1 MADLLFKRGLYSN
14 LHNVA
19 VTDGAV
25 YFTTDTHEL
34 YFDEGTTR
42 HRIQDTMVVATLTE
56 VSQKYP
62 LAADKAALDGRLI
75 YVTEGNILMT
85 YDADDKKFVQINAQ
99 KTLTQLLN
107 QEDFVVDAISAQEV
121 TITHTIGAGADAITD
136 SFNIITTTPNMI
148 QLSTAG
154 DDTLK
159 IEVTEY
165 RESASVEASSVTDGA
180 KIQLTSIK
188 ETMNPDGTVKATE
201 TVATSDVTIKHTG
214 DFVTV
219 SQADGVITVDA
230 DASLD
235 AVADSDG
242 LTVKLYGK
250 NNKEVSSKTI
260 AFKVTYDDDSAT
272 IFTNQGTDIM
282 VADLDVYTTA
292 QIDEK
297 VNTLNNSI
305 KQTKEDLEDVIS
317 ESLEAANAMTFKG
330 TVAVSSGSGATKTGL
345 PTSGVK
351 IGDMYKVAEDGTYTL
366 STSVSDTKYAVV
378 GDLFI
383 ATSTT
388 NAENTAAD
396 ENNMVIT
403 PTEVKWVHV
412 PSGDDA
418 MYQLW
423 AAEDRV
429 SLGVDNED
437 LGKGQIL
444 AGTAIKI
451 DATTAQKATIRHADV
466 SYENTTGA
474 ATSERANTA
483 ASFTAI
489 TGLTVNAQGHVT
501 GIEKSTFSTLGFVPD
516 VEQEIGVVTD
526 GIKVKAVATYTD
538 ANDGVVPVTNLEVGV
553 VSTNLTV
560 SVKDE
565 ETVQIE
571 HPEYEITPV
580 NANPVTDIEAL
591 TVVTG
596 VEYNKLGHLTGIST
610 GGITVEA
617 LAPTALNATITANGA
632 HNGATLAITETYGEN
647 ATTTEVAF
655 TSSTLE
661 ITNPN
666 DGTANVA
673 INLVWGTF

>member
-42 HRIQDTMVVATLTE
+42 HRIQDTMVVATLAE

-62 LAADKAALDGRLI
+62 LATDKAALDGRLI
-75 YVTEGNILMT
+75 YVTDGNILMT

-107 QEDFVVDAISAQEV
+107 QEDFVVNATSAQEV
-121 TITHTIGAGADAITD
+121 TITHTIGVGADAITD

-148 QLSTAG
+148 QLSAAG

-201 TVATSDVTIKHTG
+201 TVATSDVTIKHAG

-219 SQADGVITVDA
+219 SQNEGVITVDA

-235 AVADSDG
+235 AVAESDG
-242 LTVKLYGK
+242 LAVKLYGK
-250 NNKEVSSKTI
+250 DNKEVSSKTI
-260 AFKVTYDDDSAT
+260 AFKVTYNDDSAT
-272 IFTNQGTDIM
+272 TFTNQGTDIM

-292 QIDEK
+292 QIDDK

-305 KQTKEDLEDVIS
+305 KKTKEDLEDVIS

-330 TVAVSSGSGATKTGL
+330 TVAVTPGSGATKTGL

-366 STSVSDTKYAVV
+366 STSASDTKYAVV

-396 ENNMVIT
+396 ENSMVIT

-423 AAEDRV
+423 AAQDRV

-437 LGKGQIL
+437 LGKGQII

-451 DATTAQKATIRHADV
+451 DATTAQKATIRHDDV
-466 SYENTTGA
+466 SHENTTGA

-516 VEQEIGVVTD
+516 VEQELGAITN

-538 ANDGVVPVTNLEVGV
+538 ANDAVVPVTNLEVGV

-560 SVKDE
+560 SAKDE
-565 ETVQIE
+565 GTIQIE

-580 NANPVTDIEAL
+580 NADPVTDIEAL

-596 VEYNKLGHLTGIST
+596 IEYNKLGHLTGIST

-617 LAPTALNATITANGA
+617 LAPTALNATITANEA

-647 ATTTEVAF
+647 DTTTEVAF

-666 DGTANVA
+666 DGTSNVA